1 MIVANITNEFE
12 ETKNKINAI
21 IIDITIWMNVK
32 KLKPNED
39 KTECMLLGSVNALK
53 NYENF
58 QGISTGSL
66 DIEITLVVKRY
77 GCTY

>member
-1 MIVANITNEFE
+1 
-12 ETKNKINAI
+12 
-21 IIDITIWMNVK
+21 MNVK

-58 QGISTGSL
+58 QGISTGSSN
-66 DIEITLVVKRY
+66 IKITLIVKRY
-77 GCTY
+77 GCTS